1 MQGFYG
7 FLGPIFVDLDCAMS
21 QRDLAQPYLNKRIQK
36 DADEEAHGFIA
47 FLFVC
52 LEEFLTVQFF
62 KGP

>member
-52 LEEFLTVQFF
+52 LEEF
-62 KGP
+62 